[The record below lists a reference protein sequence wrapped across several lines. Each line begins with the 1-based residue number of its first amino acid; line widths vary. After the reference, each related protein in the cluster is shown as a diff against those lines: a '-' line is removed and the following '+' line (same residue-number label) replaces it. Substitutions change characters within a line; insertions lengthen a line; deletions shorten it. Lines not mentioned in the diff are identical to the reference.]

1 MNYTL
6 FGANGYGSACV
17 EVALEMVGAKYERV
31 DVEALGSDADR
42 ARLLS
47 INPVGQVPALLLP
60 TDDLMT
66 ESAAMLI
73 YLGDLHPKKKIIPC
87 ATDPERADFL
97 RWMLFVASNIYP
109 TFTVTDGPERY
120 IADTERHADLLE
132 ASDRRRKNLW
142 LIMEDGVFPSPYVLG
157 DRMSLL
163 DVYVAMMSHW
173 SPRRDWFFEHCPRL
187 AGAVSAVETNPVVRE
202 VWKRNFDLEVV

>member
-1 MNYTL
+1 MTYTL

-17 EVALEMVGAKYERV
+17 EVALEMVGATYQRV

-73 YLGDLHPKKKIIPC
+73 YLGDLHPETQIVP
-87 ATDPERADFL
+87 APNDPERADFL

-109 TFTVTDGPERY
+109 TFTITDGPERY
-120 IADTERHADLLE
+120 VADSAHHAELLE
-132 ASDRRRKNLW
+132 SSARRRKNLW
-142 LIMEDGVFPSPYVLG
+142 RIIEEGVFPSPYVLG

-173 SPRRDWFFEHCPRL
+173 SPRRDWFFQNCPRL
-187 AGAVSAVETNPVVRE
+187 AGAVSAVETNPIVRD
-202 VWKRNFDLEVV
+202 VWKRNFDLEVA